1 MKSIRL
7 FIQLSRPLYVLSAIL
22 VYLLGISLNHY
33 LTGLIDWR
41 SLLYGLIWIILLLLA
56 GQYLNEYFDPQ
67 ALAQSTSRKH
77 TPFSGVTGAI
87 GPGKLAR
94 PVALW
99 AGLACL
105 AFAASITIRI
115 LPFLLNKQ
123 AVLFIYGIMF
133 FAELFYALPPFR
145 LVSSG
150 YGELLLSITIV
161 AFVPAIAF
169 LMQGHGMHRLLVLSV
184 FPLTTLHISMLLAL
198 EFPDYAA
205 DNLQEKRNALTRVGW
220 QRGMLFHNV
229 LLLLS
234 FVLFAMA
241 FILGLPLSVAWPIV
255 FVLPI
260 ALYQVWLMNRIAE
273 GAKPNWNMLTL
284 ISIATFIL
292 STYILTFSFWIH

>member
-1 MKSIRL
+1 MKYIRL
-7 FIQLSRPLYVLSAIL
+7 FIQLSRPLYIFGAIL

-33 LTGLIDWR
+33 LTGQVDWS

-67 ALAQSTSRKH
+67 SLAQGTIKKH

-99 AGLACL
+99 AGLTCL
-105 AFAASITIRI
+105 AFVASITVRI
-115 LPFLLNKQ
+115 LPILLNKQ
-123 AVLFIYGIMF
+123 AVLFIYGVMLL
-133 FAELFYALPPFR
+133 AELFYALPPFR

-150 YGELLLSITIV
+150 YGELLLSIIIV
-161 AFVPAIAF
+161 AFVPALAF
-169 LMQGHGMHRLLVLSV
+169 LMQGHVMHRLLALSV
-184 FPLTTLHISMLLAL
+184 FPLTMIHISMLLAL
-198 EFPDYAA
+198 ELPDYAS
-205 DNLQEKRNALTRVGW
+205 DNLQEKRSMLIRVGW

-229 LLLLS
+229 LLLLG
-234 FVLFAMA
+234 FVLFAVA
-241 FILGLPLSVAWPIV
+241 FILGLPLSVAWPVV

-273 GAKPNWNMLTL
+273 GAKPNWNMLIL
-284 ISIATFIL
+284 IGIANFIL
-292 STYILTFSFWIH
+292 AAYILTFAFWTH